1 MMPNRL
7 ALSVD
12 LDEWYHSRRWIDGEQ
27 KNALPDTVALF
38 RRVYGAD
45 VPAGEVLAPT
55 RTLLDLLDRYRT
67 RCTFF
72 VLGEMAQWYPD
83 LVRELAARG
92 HEIACHGLH
101 HVDMAVLG
109 PDRFQSDL
117 AEALAILQSV
127 TGQRPIGFRAPNL
140 VYEPWATAILEKLGF
155 KYDST
160 VCVSRPIGGKYRGW
174 SCAPLHPYHPSY
186 DNVAQPGAATL
197 VEVPLPCFPYLRFSA
212 GSGIMTR
219 LAGYHWTSVALRTA
233 IRSGD
238 TSYYFHP
245 WELARK
251 PAASEPGLKGSLFF
265 RRSGPWMLRTVERL
279 LQTYE
284 GRIVPVRECAAA
296 ERLAVR
302 TEGALAESRSPS
314 LVP

>member
-1 MMPNRL
+1 MATHRL

-27 KNALPDTVALF
+27 KNAVPDTIALF

-45 VPAGEVLAPT
+45 VPAGEIVAPT
-55 RTLLDLLDRYRT
+55 RMLLDLLDRHGA

-72 VLGEMAQWYPD
+72 VLGEMAQWYPE
-83 LVRELAARG
+83 LVCELAARG

-101 HVDMAVLG
+101 HVDMSVLG
-109 PDRFQSDL
+109 PDRFEADL
-117 AEALAILQSV
+117 AEASAILESA
-127 TGQRPIGFRAPNL
+127 TGQRPVGFRAPNL
-140 VYEPWATAILEKLGF
+140 VYEPWATRILEKLGF
-155 KYDST
+155 EYDST

-174 SCAPLHPYHPSY
+174 SSAPLHPYHPSY
-186 DNVAQPGAATL
+186 DDIARPGTATL

-219 LAGYHWTSVALRTA
+219 LVGYHWTSIALRAT

-251 PAASEPGLKGSLFF
+251 PPASQPGLRGRLFF
-265 RRSGPWMLRTVERL
+265 RRSGPWMARTVERIL
-279 LQTYE
+279 KTYD

-296 ERLAVR
+296 ERLGVHGRRAAR
-302 TEGALAESRSPS
+302 RGDSAALTS
-314 LVP
+314 